1 MPAPTAIHY
10 FGDTSLELGE
20 DPRIVRRLDGFDEG
34 QFTFHGGSEISLE
47 PGSAVP
53 GYLNFFVVENTTT
66 ISSGDYEHQVRAIGF
81 AGTSASRR
89 ISKQATDTEDGFDTG
104 TETWLVRKGT
114 NLALGRSHLD
124 HPQLYAVSRAHRNSP
139 IDQFEIIELG
149 FLGMKSGTKPDRYKT
164 TTSSRELNFDDKTFE
179 GRTGKWRIMI
189 GDPVMVRSYL
199 SLQEPNHKRVARPNS
214 GPPAYF
220 PSAIPLGNIF
230 DQKDEPTYQFPSG
243 QVLAS
248 IDSDQVPGK
257 PVWFVTETYVQ
268 RDLVT
273 V

>member
-10 FGDTSLELGE
+10 FGDASLELGE

-34 QFTFHGGSEISLE
+34 QFTFHGGADTSLE

-53 GYLNFFVVENTTT
+53 GYLNMFVAENTTT
-66 ISSGDYEHQVRAIGF
+66 NHSGDYEHQIRALGLSGIGS
-81 AGTSASRR
+81 TRR
-89 ISKQATDTEDGFDTG
+89 ITRVATDTEDGFDTG
-104 TETWLVRKGT
+104 TETWIVRKGT
-114 NLALGRSHLD
+114 TLALGRSHLD

-139 IDQFEIIELG
+139 IDQFELIELG

-164 TTSSRELNFDDKTFE
+164 TTSTRELSFENKTFE
-179 GRTGKWRIMI
+179 GKTGKWRIMI

-230 DQKDEPTYQFPSG
+230 EQKDEPTYQFPSG

-248 IDSDQVPGK
+248 IDSEQVPGK